1 MIRRILRFMLIRKN
15 SNAIEKL
22 AKTNPDV
29 KKSLF
34 SLHKSGNDL
43 NEAIKKHEDKYGKYF
58 K

>member
-1 MIRRILRFMLIRKN
+1 MLLKKY
-15 SNAIEKL
+15 AT
-22 AKTNPDV
+22 TNPDV

-43 NEAIKKHEDKYGKYF
+43 NEAIERHENKYF

>member
-1 MIRRILRFMLIRKN
+1 MLIRKN